1 MTFVYSPP
9 RYYEDRLVA
18 FCSEESEIEDELARW
33 DFSAM
38 KYTIIVPTFVSCL

>member
-18 FCSEESEIEDELARW
+18 FGSEESGIEDELATL
-33 DFSAM
+33 DFRR
-38 KYTIIVPTFVSCL
+38 